1 MRMAAADM
9 LQNIMQCTNKIQRCT
24 LCAVACHRHTYMQKE
39 KNNSHTQACE
49 QPKMLIIGW
58 ALTLSTFFFPVLSV
72 YARTQ
77 FLVVVTLPLS
87 ICDITAWTIWVP
99 NRSELKMGTD
109 YHSTCTKSKA
119 KIHICCTILE
129 YCIFSPGNACHVTSI
144 VIQHTQGQ
152 VQWQVANAKQ
162 EESCGSLFQLPRDSC
177 WSQEDVTQL
186 TALQLPFHGLLDNLF
201 MVHPHLFP
209 SIRWLSFTIVH
220 LRFKDAT

>member
-1 MRMAAADM
+1 
-9 LQNIMQCTNKIQRCT
+9 
-24 LCAVACHRHTYMQKE
+24 MQKE
-39 KNNSHTQACE
+39 KDNSHTQACE

-129 YCIFSPGNACHVTSI
+129 FCICSPGNACHVTSI

-177 WSQEDVTQL
+177 RSQEDVTQL
-186 TALQLPFHGLLDNLF
+186 TAFQLPFHGLLDNPV

-220 LRFKDAT
+220 LRFKDATWHPKKSVGEEAILCSWYVLEEELGERHGSDSTL

>member
-1 MRMAAADM
+1 M

-39 KNNSHTQACE
+39 KNNSHNQACE

-162 EESCGSLFQLPRDSC
+162 KNHVDHSSNFQETLVGHRR
-177 WSQEDVTQL
+177 
-186 TALQLPFHGLLDNLF
+186 
-201 MVHPHLFP
+201 M
-209 SIRWLSFTIVH
+209 
-220 LRFKDAT
+220 